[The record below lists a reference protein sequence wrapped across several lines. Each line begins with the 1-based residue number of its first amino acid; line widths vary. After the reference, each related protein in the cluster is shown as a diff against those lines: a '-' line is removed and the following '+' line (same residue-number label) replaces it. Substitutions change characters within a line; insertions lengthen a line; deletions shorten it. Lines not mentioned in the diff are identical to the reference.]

1 MFAAEM
7 LMLSLIKVSLLLA
20 LSPVNF
26 FLSLLNVLECVGI
39 MFVVRGTHWSVHLV
53 MVDVK

>member
-26 FLSLLNVLECVGI
+26 FIYIKCVRMCWNNVCGKGYKLVSSLGNG
-39 MFVVRGTHWSVHLV
+39 
-53 MVDVK
+53 